1 MMKIRNS
8 RRTLKTKKFLN
19 MYEILNNLYYEGCLI
34 DFEHDSIDE
43 ISILSQ
49 ICMELMFEDI
59 IDLMRCKN
67 RRCKYRKVKNRNVY
81 NEYENR
87 ILTREIDDD
96 DDELLNF
103 LDNVEIL
110 TLSILNGWVN
120 IEDLIGY

>member
-1 MMKIRNS
+1 MKIRNS

-19 MYEILNNLYYEGCLI
+19 MYEILNDLYYEGRLI

-43 ISILSQ
+43 TSILSQ
-49 ICMELMFEDI
+49 ICMKLMFEDV

-67 RRCKYRKVKNRNVY
+67 RRCKYRKVKNRNTY

-87 ILTREIDDD
+87 ILIREIDKY
-96 DDELLNF
+96 DDELLDF

>member
-1 MMKIRNS
+1 MKIRNS

-19 MYEILNNLYYEGCLI
+19 MYEILNDLYYEGRLI

-49 ICMELMFEDI
+49 ICVELMFEDI

-67 RRCKYRKVKNRNVY
+67 RKYKYRKVKNRNVY

-120 IEDLIGY
+120 IEDLIEY

>member
-1 MMKIRNS
+1 MKIRNS

-19 MYEILNNLYYEGCLI
+19 MYEILNDLYYEGCLI
-34 DFEHDSIDE
+34 DFEHDSEDE
-43 ISILSQ
+43 ISLLSQ
-49 ICMELMFEDI
+49 ICMELMFKDI

>member
-1 MMKIRNS
+1 MKIRNS

-19 MYEILNNLYYEGCLI
+19 MYEILNDLYYEGRLI

-67 RRCKYRKVKNRNVY
+67 RKYKYRKVKNRNVY

-103 LDNVEIL
+103 LNNVEIL

>member
-1 MMKIRNS
+1 MKIKNS

-19 MYEILNNLYYEGCLI
+19 MYEILNDLYYEGRLI
-34 DFEHDSIDE
+34 DFEHDSVDE

>member
-1 MMKIRNS
+1 MKIRNS

-19 MYEILNNLYYEGCLI
+19 MYEILNDLYYEGCLI
-34 DFEHDSIDE
+34 DFEHDSEDE
-43 ISILSQ
+43 ISLLSQ
-49 ICMELMFEDI
+49 ICMELMFEDV